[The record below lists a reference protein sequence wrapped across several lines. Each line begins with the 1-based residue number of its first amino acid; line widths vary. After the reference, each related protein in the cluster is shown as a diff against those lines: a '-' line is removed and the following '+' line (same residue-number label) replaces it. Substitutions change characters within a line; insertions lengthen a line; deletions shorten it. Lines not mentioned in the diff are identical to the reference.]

1 MTVKGLLILF
11 TIFALSSNLKFT
23 VISQGFTNKI
33 PSFNNLVVKNQ
44 EELKRVWDSL
54 GIVDE
59 VPTIDFKKELVIVIV
74 PRGRTESA
82 VEVSTLEQKTN
93 TVEVRYLVRPML
105 TDSKT
110 YSGLNSPYLI
120 AKLFPTDPQNLNV
133 KFIEDLPKPPI
144 PEGNSIGLLPVDASV
159 LKQYSNNNISQY
171 FPLDRGNVW
180 TYRVESQGKTHDE
193 TYSILS
199 LSQDGWSIFDNFF
212 GQKNIALRID
222 PFGTIFIT
230 SDKGTKTF
238 YNLGIQQ
245 SFKHS
250 EFITLAGR
258 FDDLMVV
265 TVPGGDKFWFKDVYA
280 KGVGLI
286 YHEHNSPKGLVK
298 YTLIN
303 AEVRGKKYP

>member
-1 MTVKGLLILF
+1 VTVKGLLILF

-23 VISQGFTNKI
+23 VISQGLTNKI

-120 AKLFPTDPQNLNV
+120 AKLFPTDP
-133 KFIEDLPKPPI
+133 
-144 PEGNSIGLLPVDASV
+144 
-159 LKQYSNNNISQY
+159 
-171 FPLDRGNVW
+171 
-180 TYRVESQGKTHDE
+180 
-193 TYSILS
+193 
-199 LSQDGWSIFDNFF
+199 
-212 GQKNIALRID
+212 
-222 PFGTIFIT
+222 
-230 SDKGTKTF
+230 
-238 YNLGIQQ
+238 
-245 SFKHS
+245 
-250 EFITLAGR
+250 
-258 FDDLMVV
+258 
-265 TVPGGDKFWFKDVYA
+265 
-280 KGVGLI
+280 
-286 YHEHNSPKGLVK
+286 
-298 YTLIN
+298 
-303 AEVRGKKYP
+303 